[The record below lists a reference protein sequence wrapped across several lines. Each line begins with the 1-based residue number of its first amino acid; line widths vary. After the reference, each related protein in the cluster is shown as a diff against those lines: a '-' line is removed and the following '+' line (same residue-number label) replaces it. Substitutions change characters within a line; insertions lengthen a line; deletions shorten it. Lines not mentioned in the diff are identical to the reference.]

1 MSKLIKE
8 QWSRLAFGKGN
19 SSINESA
26 DVRTQVDH
34 IVQETIDAYGPDS
47 VAGFYSRL
55 AHATG
60 HSHFLAMFTRNIE
73 VKETYIEFMHACDN
87 NRIDIAA
94 ALGYVREKYAI
105 PHEVAQTKADQ
116 AAEPEMGYSDFN
128 APQWYGAS
136 L

>member
-1 MSKLIKE
+1 MSKLLKE
-8 QWSRLAFGKGN
+8 QWSRLAFGN
-19 SSINESA
+19 CNTSINESTDLRA
-26 DVRTQVDH
+26 QVDK
-34 IVQETIDAYGPDS
+34 IVHDTIVAYGPES
-47 VAGFYSRL
+47 VAAFYSRL
-55 AHATG
+55 ARATG
-60 HSHFLAMFTRNIE
+60 HNHFLAMFIRNIE

-116 AAEPEMGYSDFN
+116 AADPDMGYSDFN
-128 APQWYGAS
+128 APQWYGSS